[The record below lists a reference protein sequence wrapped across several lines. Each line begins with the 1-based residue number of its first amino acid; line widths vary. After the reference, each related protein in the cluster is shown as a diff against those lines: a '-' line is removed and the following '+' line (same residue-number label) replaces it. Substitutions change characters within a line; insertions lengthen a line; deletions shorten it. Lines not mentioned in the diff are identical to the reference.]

1 MNIFQPWSNIQF
13 ILILI
18 IMNGCG
24 FFKHEEKEPEICLQN
39 INITLDADANN
50 DTATAIDLVIVYKS
64 DLLKALMKIP
74 ATHYFASAEQIR
86 RDYPQMIDVW
96 HWELAPTQTL
106 MNYPITLRDDPAVG
120 ALIFT
125 YYNTP
130 GEHRIRLGT
139 YDNITVRLM
148 KDDFCILEQ
157 GCDTSR
163 QSSNSLNQSTL
174 EQKKI
179 DAIEGTFQHDA
190 DNRS

>member
-1 MNIFQPWSNIQF
+1 MNILHLWLNRTLLFVM
-13 ILILI
+13 L
-18 IMNGCG
+18 IMNGCS
-24 FFKHEEKEPEICLQN
+24 FFRHEEKEPEICLQKV
-39 INITLDADANN
+39 NITLDADANN
-50 DTATAIDLVIVYKS
+50 DTATAIDLVIIYKS

-74 ATHYFASAEQIR
+74 ATQYFASAEQIR
-86 RDYPQMIDVW
+86 RDYPNMIDVW

-106 MNYPITLRDDPAVG
+106 TDYPITLRDDPAAG
-120 ALIFT
+120 AFIFS

-139 YDNITVRLM
+139 YDTITIRLM

-163 QSSNSLNQSTL
+163 SSPNSLNQSTL

-179 DAIEGTFQHDA
+179 DAIEGTFQHEF
-190 DNRS
+190 